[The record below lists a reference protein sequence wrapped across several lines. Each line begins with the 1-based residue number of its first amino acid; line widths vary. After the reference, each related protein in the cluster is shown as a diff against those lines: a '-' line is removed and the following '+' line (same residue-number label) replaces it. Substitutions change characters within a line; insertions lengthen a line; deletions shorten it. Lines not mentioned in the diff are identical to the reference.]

1 MNIIKAENIN
11 FGYKKELLLKNFNIS
26 IDEGEIVG
34 IIGPNGAGKSTIL
47 KILSGYLKAQSGTV
61 RILGKNIAHIADLE
75 RANIIG
81 TVPQNI
87 FTTMPYTV
95 REIVEMGRYTK
106 ISKFVNLSK
115 KDNDKID
122 DVLKELD
129 INNLAN
135 SIFSNLS
142 GGEKQRSIIAAAL
155 AQEPKILLL
164 DEPTSQ
170 LDMGHAV
177 SLMKKLNYLQT
188 YKNISI
194 VIISHDIQLLA
205 NYVNRIILIDNGNIV
220 KDGSSKDIL
229 QKKVIEKV
237 YKCEVEIIKS
247 KNEKFII
254 LPK

>member
-1 MNIIKAENIN
+1 MNILNAENIN
-11 FGYKKELLLKNFNIS
+11 FGYKQEILLENFNIS
-26 IDEGEIVG
+26 INEGDVLG

-47 KILSGYLKAQSGTV
+47 KILNGFLKTHSGTV
-61 RILGKNIAHIADLE
+61 TLLGKNIAHIANLE

-87 FTTMPYTV
+87 FSSMPYTV

-115 KDNDKID
+115 KDNHKID

-129 INNLAN
+129 IAHIAN

-142 GGEKQRSIIAAAL
+142 GGEKQRTIIAAAL

-177 SLMKKLNYLQT
+177 SLMKKLNILQHK
-188 YKNISI
+188 KNISI
-194 VIISHDIQLLA
+194 VIVSHDIQLLA
-205 NYVNRIILIDNGNIV
+205 NYVNRIILIDNGNII
-220 KDGSSKDIL
+220 KDGSAKDVL
-229 QKKVIEKV
+229 NKNLIENI
-237 YKCEVEIIKS
+237 YQCEVEIIKS
-247 KNEKFII
+247 KDEKFII

>member
-11 FGYKKELLLKNFNIS
+11 FGYKKERLLKNFNIS